1 MKKLDIPNKIM
12 IQQEISDSENIS
24 KMLNMAFN
32 KNIEFKIPKKGE
44 KLRFVELAINN
55 AKITLENKYSSKQN
69 LLLEL
74 KEILKLEKLPRQIE
88 SFDISNLHGDYIVA
102 GMCVAKDGIIHK
114 GLSKRFK
121 IKTVFKQDDPK
132 CMTEVVSRR
141 LKHSMENDKAF
152 GKIPDVIFADGGITQ
167 INAIKSAIQ
176 EYSLKI
182 PVFGM
187 VKDSR
192 HRTKKLINE
201 TGKEIEITEDIMN
214 FITNLQDE
222 VHRVAIEYNRKL
234 RDKETT
240 KSALD
245 DISGIGK
252 KRKQELIKKFNSIEN
267 IKKADIGEL
276 TKIKGITEEMARKIK
291 KELD

>member
-1 MKKLDIPNKIM
+1 
-12 IQQEISDSENIS
+12 
-24 KMLNMAFN
+24 MLNMAFN

-132 CMTEVVSRR
+132 CMT
-141 LKHSMENDKAF
+141 
-152 GKIPDVIFADGGITQ
+152 
-167 INAIKSAIQ
+167 
-176 EYSLKI
+176 
-182 PVFGM
+182 
-187 VKDSR
+187 
-192 HRTKKLINE
+192 
-201 TGKEIEITEDIMN
+201 
-214 FITNLQDE
+214 
-222 VHRVAIEYNRKL
+222 
-234 RDKETT
+234 
-240 KSALD
+240 
-245 DISGIGK
+245 
-252 KRKQELIKKFNSIEN
+252 
-267 IKKADIGEL
+267 
-276 TKIKGITEEMARKIK
+276 
-291 KELD
+291 

>member
-1 MKKLDIPNKIM
+1 
-12 IQQEISDSENIS
+12 
-24 KMLNMAFN
+24 
-32 KNIEFKIPKKGE
+32 
-44 KLRFVELAINN
+44 
-55 AKITLENKYSSKQN
+55 
-69 LLLEL
+69 
-74 KEILKLEKLPRQIE
+74 
-88 SFDISNLHGDYIVA
+88 
-102 GMCVAKDGIIHK
+102 
-114 GLSKRFK
+114 
-121 IKTVFKQDDPK
+121 
-132 CMTEVVSRR
+132 
-141 LKHSMENDKAF
+141 
-152 GKIPDVIFADGGITQ
+152 
-167 INAIKSAIQ
+167 
-176 EYSLKI
+176 
-182 PVFGM
+182 M

-214 FITNLQDE
+214 FISNLQDE